1 MHPNADAVDV
11 NLRTLVAEMEL
22 QGLVLHQRANTSLIY
37 YCMNYS
43 RADAVDVE
51 LMNRVGEMGL

>member
-11 NLRTLVAEMEL
+11 KLRTLVAEMEL
-22 QGLVLHQRANTSLIY
+22 RGLVLNERANTSLIY

-43 RADAVDVE
+43 LADAVDVE
-51 LMNRVGEMGL
+51 LTNRVGEMGL

>member
-11 NLRTLVAEMEL
+11 KLGTFVAEMEL
-22 QGLVLHQRANTSLIY
+22 RGLVLNERAKTLLIY

-43 RADAVDVE
+43 LADAVDVE
-51 LMNRVGEMGL
+51 LTNRVGEMGL

>member
-11 NLRTLVAEMEL
+11 KLRTLVVEMEL
-22 QGLVLHQRANTSLIY
+22 RGLVLHERANTSLIC

-43 RADAVDVE
+43 LADAVDVE